1 MELKRPEDAQTAP
14 KAVLKTAPETLPA
27 IRGLA
32 EIHHRRGDLA
42 EALPQYRAAL
52 ALARNDPDLQQ
63 TVAEL
68 TRQVEPPAP
77 PAADEGLSFEQL
89 TNEFLKMGPP
99 PTPPDTPA
107 TQPAP
112 LPVEAAVPALVEPAA
127 SAPLE

>member
-32 EIHHRRGDLA
+32 EIHHRRGELA
-42 EALPQYRAAL
+42 EALAQYRAAL

-68 TRQVEPPAP
+68 ARQVEPPLP
-77 PAADEGLSFEQL
+77 PASADGLSFEQMQS
-89 TNEFLKMGPP
+89 EFLQNLPAPPSPKPP
-99 PTPPDTPA
+99 PAPAPAVQTAPDPLLPPDIY
-107 TQPAP
+107 
-112 LPVEAAVPALVEPAA
+112 
-127 SAPLE
+127 